1 MISKKRLTEER
12 RTKQSL
18 DSPQTIEANKKEIY
32 FFLFKIQA
40 DRKSLLKVASEM
52 LKELKN
58 PGENDI
64 PSDLIPDMLLLAEYD
79 EDLGKTP
86 FQIA

>member
-1 MISKKRLTEER
+1 MRKSGLNLLIPPLNCLSLKK
-12 RTKQSL
+12 
-18 DSPQTIEANKKEIY
+18 KKIY

-52 LKELKN
+52 LEELKN

>member
-1 MISKKRLTEER
+1 MRKSGLNLFKIPPLNCLSQK
-12 RTKQSL
+12 
-18 DSPQTIEANKKEIY
+18 KKEIY

-52 LKELKN
+52 LEELEN

-64 PSDLIPDMLLLAEYD
+64 PGEFIREAY
-79 EDLGKTP
+79 
-86 FQIA
+86 A